1 VFPDTGK
8 DVLPVTPRSVTV
20 WPMSDGSVRRGT
32 GDRPV
37 REGDLLWTPSPE
49 RVERTRLTAFTR
61 FAEQRTGRSFG
72 DYAALWRWS
81 TTELDEFWAAVW
93 DFFDVRSSAP
103 YTAVLA
109 EDTMPGARWFPGAR
123 LNVAEHVLRNAVP
136 GAPALLYASETQPMR
151 ELPWD
156 EFTRQVRAVAGHL
169 RERGVRPGDRVVGY
183 LPNVPEAVV
192 AVVAAAALGAVWAGV
207 SPDFGA
213 RGALD
218 RLAQLRPT
226 VLVTADGYRYGGR
239 DFDRRDEVADV
250 VAGLPGLREVLAVP
264 VLGLPVSGL
273 RVPVTSW
280 PDVLAAPAPRAD
292 HPVCEQVPFD
302 HPLWVLFS
310 SGTTGLPKPIVHGHG
325 GILLEQLK
333 SLAFHQDLR
342 PGDRAFF
349 FTTTGW
355 MMWNFLVSMLTA
367 GVVPVLYDGHP
378 AHPDVD
384 VLWRLAQ
391 DSRARFFGTSPSYV
405 ELMREAGIVPRERF
419 DLSALEVVMPAGS
432 PVAPAITAWFYEA
445 VGEDLWVAT
454 GSGGTDVC
462 TGLVGGVPTLP
473 VRAGEI
479 QGRCLGVAAEAWD
492 DAGRPVAGRVGELVV
507 TRPMPSMPLSFWG
520 DEDGSRYR
528 ASYFETFPG
537 VWRHGDLVEV
547 GERGGCFVR
556 GRSDAV
562 LNRHGVRIGT
572 AEIYRVVEDD
582 PAVVTSLVVHL
593 DRPGGGFLPLF
604 VVLAPGAVLDDEL
617 QARLRRRLRE
627 EYTPRHVP
635 DRIIAVRAIPLTR
648 SGKKMEVPVR
658 RLLMGADP
666 ADVADPSAMADP
678 RSLDDVIEYA
688 RTQRD
693 HSLA

>member
-1 VFPDTGK
+1 
-8 DVLPVTPRSVTV
+8 
-20 WPMSDGSVRRGT
+20 MSSAAVRGGAEDGS
-32 GDRPV
+32 V

-49 RVERTRLTAFTR
+49 RIERTRLTAFTR
-61 FAEQRTGRSFG
+61 FAEERTGRSFD

-81 TTELDEFWAAVW
+81 TTELEEFWSAVW

-103 YTAVLA
+103 YDAVLA

-123 LNVAEHVLRNAVP
+123 LNFAEHVLRREAS
-136 GAPALLYASETQPMR
+136 GAPALLYASETEPLR
-151 ELPWD
+151 ELPWE
-156 EFTRQVRAVAGHL
+156 EFTRQVRAVATHL

-192 AVVAAAALGAVWAGV
+192 AVLAAAAVGAVWAGV

-226 VLVTADGYRYGGR
+226 VLVAADGYRYGGR
-239 DFDRRDEVADV
+239 TFDRRDEVTEI
-250 VAGLPGLREVLAVP
+250 VAGLADLREVVAVP
-264 VLGLPVSGL
+264 VLGRPVPSQPVSSL
-273 RVPVTSW
+273 PVPVTSW
-280 PDVLAAPAPRAD
+280 PDALAGPSQEAGD
-292 HPVCEQVPFD
+292 LVCEQVPFD
-302 HPLWVLFS
+302 SPLWVLFS

-367 GVVPVLYDGHP
+367 GIVPVLYDGNP
-378 AHPDVD
+378 SHPDVD

-391 DSRARFFGTSPSYV
+391 DARARFFGTSPTFV
-405 ELMREAGIVPRERF
+405 ESMEKAGIVPRERF

-432 PVAPAITAWFYEA
+432 PVAPAITAWFHAA
-445 VGEDLWVAT
+445 VRDDLWVAT

-479 QGRCLGVAAEAWD
+479 QARCLGVAAEAWD
-492 DAGRPVAGRVGELVV
+492 DAGRPVVGRVGELVV
-507 TRPMPSMPLSFWG
+507 TRPMPSMPLFFWG
-520 DEDGSRYR
+520 DEDGARYR

-537 VWRHGDLVEV
+537 VWRHGDFLEV
-547 GERGGCFVR
+547 DERGGCFVR

-582 PAVVTSLVVHL
+582 AAVVTSLVVDL
-593 DRPGGGFLPLF
+593 DLPGGGAMVLF

-617 QARLRRRLRE
+617 QERLRRRLRG

-635 DRIIAVRAIPLTR
+635 DRIVAVRAVPLTR

-666 ADVADPSAMADP
+666 ADVADPGAMADP
-678 RSLDDVIEYA
+678 GSLAGFVEYA
-688 RTQRD
+688 RTQQD
-693 HSLA
+693 HPLA

>member
-1 VFPDTGK
+1 
-8 DVLPVTPRSVTV
+8 
-20 WPMSDGSVRRGT
+20 MSSAAMRGVAEGGT
-32 GDRPV
+32 V
-37 REGDLLWTPSPE
+37 REGDLLWTPTPE
-49 RVERTRLTAFTR
+49 RVEQTRLMAFTR
-61 FAEQRTGRSFG
+61 FAEERTGRSFG
-72 DYAALWRWS
+72 DYGALWEWS
-81 TTELDEFWAAVW
+81 TTELDEFWSAVW
-93 DFFDVRSSAP
+93 EFFDVRSSEP
-103 YTAVLA
+103 YTVVLA
-109 EDTMPGARWFPGAR
+109 DDTMPGARWFPGAR
-123 LNVAEHVLRNAVP
+123 LNFAEHVLRREVP
-136 GAPALLYASETQPMR
+136 GAPALLYASETEPLR
-151 ELPWD
+151 ELPWE
-156 EFTRQVRAVAGHL
+156 EFTGQVRAVATHL

-183 LPNVPEAVV
+183 LPHVPEAMV
-192 AVVAAAALGAVWAGV
+192 AMLAAAAVGAVWAGV

-226 VLVTADGYRYGGR
+226 VLFTADGYRYGGR
-239 DFDRRDEVADV
+239 DLDRRGEVADL
-250 VAGLPGLREVLAVP
+250 VAGLPDLREVVSVP
-264 VLGLPVSGL
+264 VLGLPVSVL
-273 RVPVTSW
+273 PLPVTSW
-280 PDVLAAPAPRAD
+280 PDVLADPSTGAD
-292 HPVCEQVPFD
+292 DFVCEQVPFD

-367 GVVPVLYDGHP
+367 GIVPVLYDGNP
-378 AHPDVD
+378 SHPDVD

-391 DSRARFFGTSPSYV
+391 DSRARFFGTSPTYV
-405 ELMREAGIVPRERF
+405 ELMRKAGIVPRERF

-445 VGEDLWVAT
+445 VAEDLWVAT
-454 GSGGTDVC
+454 GSGGTDIC

-479 QGRCLGVAAEAWD
+479 QARCLGVAAEAWD
-492 DAGRPVAGRVGELVV
+492 DAGHPVVGRVGELVV
-507 TRPMPSMPLSFWG
+507 TRPMPSMPLFLWG
-520 DEDGSRYR
+520 DEDGARYR

-537 VWRHGDLVEV
+537 VWRHGDFLEV
-547 GERGGCFVR
+547 NERGGCFVR

-582 PAVVTSLVVHL
+582 PAVVTSLVVNL
-593 DRPGGGFLPLF
+593 DLPGGGFFMPLF

-635 DRIIAVRAIPLTR
+635 DRIIAVRAVPLTR

-678 RSLDDVIEYA
+678 GSLADVVEYA

-693 HSLA
+693 YSLA